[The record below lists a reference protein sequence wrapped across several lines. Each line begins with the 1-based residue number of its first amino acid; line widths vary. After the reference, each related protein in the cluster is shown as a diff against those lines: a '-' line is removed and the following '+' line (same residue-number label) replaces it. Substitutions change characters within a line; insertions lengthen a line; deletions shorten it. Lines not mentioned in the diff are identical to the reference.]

1 MKILKTL
8 FNYLQ
13 NRASK
18 PILNL
23 STILYNVIGIFFFI
37 MSLHYIKELKS
48 DDPGYIMFKKNHWV
62 ASDTTYHNGFLNIT
76 VIDKVTGQNAEIEQ
90 IYLSNSKLG
99 DVGYSGDVDPLS
111 GHIDPPSG

>member
-1 MKILKTL
+1 
-8 FNYLQ
+8 
-13 NRASK
+13 
-18 PILNL
+18 
-23 STILYNVIGIFFFI
+23 

-99 DVGYSGDVDPLS
+99 DVIKNDSCIYKLNIPIKNNEFCMLNIKLCSEKQWIVD
-111 GHIDPPSG
+111 